1 MFNQCSINFNHT
13 VAVCRLDRCGQ
24 LNARPM
30 CRKQRLA
37 RPGGSSRR
45 CPATFWPVP
54 GFRCHLPMAK
64 HHLCTLL
71 ISTDLYWYTENRHN
85 LLGYC
90 IILYTASNALHFHTF
105 WCLPTSLTKIV
116 FQSNESARLWA
127 WQEQFWQPW
136 PCVKMPSQSPVSS
149 WDPIQCKMMQNDAR
163 WCKMHIAKYCK
174 VLQSIAKYC
183 SDQEISMMCNI
194 VQLCATHL
202 ASTLSACAPVFTIF
216 TWDSEGLAKSGKDK
230 LNHCVQN
237 SPATNRLPTVF
248 QRSCKH
254 VTHVTYGTAGWLCEN
269 LLHGNRI
276 WIWNWQHLFLP

>member
-136 PCVKMPSQSPVSS
+136 PCVKMPRQSPVSS

-174 VLQSIAKYC
+174 VLQWSRDINDVQHCAT
-183 SDQEISMMCNI
+183 MCNSSCI
-194 VQLCATHL
+194 NALSLRPGLHHL
-202 ASTLSACAPVFTIF
+202 HLGFWGPCKV
-216 TWDSEGLAKSGKDK
+216 W
-230 LNHCVQN
+230 
-237 SPATNRLPTVF
+237 
-248 QRSCKH
+248 QR
-254 VTHVTYGTAGWLCEN
+254 
-269 LLHGNRI
+269 
-276 WIWNWQHLFLP
+276 